1 MRRSTRPIVIASRRS
16 ALARAQAELVGR
28 ALAKLHPHL
37 EVAYRWIESEGDRTA
52 GRLSGHGGKGL
63 FTRAIEAV
71 LLEQQADIA
80 VHSLKDLPAADHEQT
95 PRLTLAAIPKRGD
108 RRDCLI
114 ARNGWRGLDDLPEGA
129 VLGTSSPRRAAQ
141 ALRCRA
147 DLRITLLRG
156 NVDTR
161 LRHVLEPAGAPQYD
175 AALLAAAGLKRLGH
189 KGLAVHTLDVDT
201 MLPAACQGA
210 LAIQCRADD
219 HVSLTRCLPL
229 NHAPTA
235 TAAHAERQLVAAL
248 GADCHSAVAVLAE
261 PVAPEKTR
269 AKRNADAHWF
279 RLRARV
285 LAPDGSS
292 VLEADKQ
299 VKTPELRRLVKR
311 MAEDLLSRGAAELIA
326 AARDTTLWAAPVP
339 PIRPNVTSAAG

>member
-16 ALARAQAELVGR
+16 ALARAQAELVGQ
-28 ALAKLHPHL
+28 ALGKLHPHL
-37 EVAYRWIESEGDRTA
+37 EVQFRWIESEADRLPGSLA
-52 GRLSGHGGKGL
+52 NHGGKGL
-63 FTRAIEAV
+63 FTRAIEEA
-71 LLEQQADIA
+71 LLKNQADVA
-80 VHSLKDLPAADHEQT
+80 VHSLKDLPAADSEQT

-114 ARNGWRGLDDLPEGA
+114 ARNGWRSLDQLPQAA
-129 VLGTSSPRRAAQ
+129 VVGTSSPRRAAQ
-141 ALRCRA
+141 LLRLRS
-147 DLRITLLRG
+147 DLRIALMRG

-161 LRHVLEPAGAPQYD
+161 LRHVLEPAGEPQYD
-175 AALLAAAGLKRLGH
+175 AALLAAAGLKRLGR
-189 KGLAVHTLDVDT
+189 KDLAAQVIEVQD

-261 PVAPEKTR
+261 PVSPQKTQ
-269 AKRNADAHWF
+269 AKRNADSHWF
-279 RLRARV
+279 SLRARV
-285 LAPDGSS
+285 LSPDGMTL
-292 VLEADKQ
+292 LESAER
-299 VKTPELRRLVKR
+299 VKTQDLRRLVKR
-311 MAEDLLSRGAAELIA
+311 MAEDLLARGAAELIEA
-326 AARDTTLWAAPVP
+326 AGHVERWAAPVP